1 MNTHRIL
8 VAWHQLYLVPFDVS
22 PQFVGDGVGTLIA
35 AAAEPG
41 HLIVRTGCA
50 TGPVRVTL
58 TSLPTPPVAVSDAP
72 AGGAVDAED
81 PWEAIEEV
89 SLPVC
94 EPLFWSSPDPGFDL
108 PAEAA
113 FTPQSP
119 GPHRFRVSAR
129 GRLTAYDEAIVDPV
143 EEYLVQVW
151 PEPAL
156 RAAVAERSDGAPI

>member
-89 SLPVC
+89 SLPVKLDIEHVMPRGGAAAASAAAHDGYGAAHC
-94 EPLFWSSPDPGFDL
+94 AQRSPSDPTERPSSV
-108 PAEAA
+108 A
-113 FTPQSP
+113 S
-119 GPHRFRVSAR
+119 S
-129 GRLTAYDEAIVDPV
+129 RL
-143 EEYLVQVW
+143 
-151 PEPAL
+151 
-156 RAAVAERSDGAPI
+156 